1 MADHEV
7 EVNGKTYG
15 EDTKVTLK
23 VKTVAWI
30 VGILISV
37 ITTLATMG
45 YLDMKSDIEDQ
56 KEVFEKEK
64 QEYKEEIKNM
74 LQKEL
79 KGEVDK
85 RELMYKDIYDIKGD
99 IKVILDRTSGHNSN
113 MNVLTSPES
122 IPLPK

>member
-1 MADHEV
+1 MPNEV
-7 EVNGKTYG
+7 EVNGKKYG
-15 EDTKVTLK
+15 EDTKVVLS

-45 YLDMKSDIEDQ
+45 YLDMKAEIKDQ
-56 KEVFEKEK
+56 KATFEEEK
-64 QEYKEEIKNM
+64 RQYKDQIKDM
-74 LQKEL
+74 LQTEL

-99 IKVILDRTSGHNSN
+99 IKVILDRTGGNHT
-113 MNVLTSPES
+113 NVNTPVTTPES